1 MFLPKNTNW
10 RNVCLFVCVW
20 ENLRVWIEGTNRGY
34 KQLDNQLCVLWILCL
49 VLGVIFRCRVRNF
62 ASILETSLR
71 NNLNFF
77 VLGVWISGKHYF
89 STQNLLFTLH
99 YLLKKTGLCGICING
114 WSLNFFKDF
123 LEVWCFFNFCTFC
136 GFLEF
141 FGINFFLHLWT
152 LTCSAS
158 DFVFRIDHDN
168 ALIQY

>member
-1 MFLPKNTNW
+1 MSCFCLKIQIEEMF
-10 RNVCLFVCVW
+10 VCLCVW

-141 FGINFFLHLWT
+141 FGINFFF
-152 LTCSAS
+152 AFMNS
-158 DFVFRIDHDN
+158 DMFGIGFRFS
-168 ALIQY
+168 YWSW